1 MFEYYRKKIQA
12 ATQNACVKCLLCY
25 TSYLLWLLEKC
36 IKFITKNAYI
46 QVALTNKWDGS
57 YYTHPRFINASATD
71 HANRSPSAL
80 AVERPSSSTR
90 TNDRTVARSKIR
102 AHSRHSTANVLASCE
117 C

>member
-1 MFEYYRKKIQA
+1 MVIG
-12 ATQNACVKCLLCY
+12 
-25 TSYLLWLLEKC
+25 YLSAGGRL
-36 IKFITKNAYI
+36 F
-46 QVALTNKWDGS
+46 DGGTRS
-57 YYTHPRFINASATD
+57 NTHPRFINASATD

-80 AVERPSSSTR
+80 AVDRPSSSTR